1 MINSQFTLSELNIQI
16 RDTLENAF
24 SGLVWVKA
32 EISEITV
39 NRTGHCYLELVE
51 MDPLT
56 RNIEA
61 RARATIWS
69 YTFRMLKPYFETT
82 TGQAFSRGIN
92 ILVSVKVEY
101 HPVFGLSLNIR
112 DIDPSYTMG
121 DMALKRREIILRL
134 QEDGVADM
142 NKELELPL
150 VPQRVA
156 IISSPTAAGLQDFM
170 NQLSSNPYQ
179 IRFYTKLFPAV
190 MQGTET
196 AASIIAVLD
205 QVFLYDDFFDVVVI
219 IRGGGAQ
226 LDLASFDH
234 YDLAFH
240 VAQFPLPVITGIGH
254 DKDETVIDLV
264 AHTRLKTPTAVAEF
278 LISGAAAFV
287 QHIQEA
293 ETMLNAVLSDRI
305 EKEQA
310 YLTQAMQQVKQGVIT
325 LVRKEEYLF
334 GMTTLKLQ
342 NAVPLFLKNQKN
354 LFIEYRHRL
363 QSEGRETIRGCMQQL
378 TERGNNLKI
387 YSRYRTNDEKKRLRQ
402 VQVIIGDR
410 AARTLKLLQSQLS
423 AFDEK
428 TRLVDP
434 YKVLKRGYSLT
445 FKNGKLVKSVNELKE
460 GEVLVTHLADG
471 RATGKILKTENYDS
485 KEDDLQRSSY

>member
-1 MINSQFTLSELNIQI
+1 MINSQLTLSELNMQI
-16 RDTLENAF
+16 RDTLEQAF
-24 SGLVWVKA
+24 SGLIWVKA
-32 EISEITV
+32 EISELTV
-39 NRTGHCYLELVE
+39 NRNGHCYLELVE
-51 MDPLT
+51 MDPQT
-56 RNIEA
+56 KNVEA

-69 YTFRMLKPYFETT
+69 YTFRMLRPYFETT
-82 TGQAFSRGIN
+82 TGQAFSKGIN
-92 ILVSVKVEY
+92 ILVSAKVEY

-112 DIDPSYTMG
+112 DIDPTYTMG
-121 DMALKRREIILRL
+121 DMALKRREIISRLR
-134 QEDGVADM
+134 EDGVADM

-170 NQLSSNPYQ
+170 NQLFSNPYQ

-190 MQGTET
+190 MQGKET
-196 AASIIAVLD
+196 ASSIMAALD

-234 YDLAFH
+234 YELAFH
-240 VAQFPLPVITGIGH
+240 LAQFPLPVITGIGH

-278 LISGAAAFV
+278 LINGAAVFE

-293 ETMLNAVLSDRI
+293 ETMLNAVLSNRI
-305 EKEQA
+305 DKEQEQ
-310 YLTQAMQQVKQGVIT
+310 LTQAIQHVKQGISN
-325 LVRKEEYLF
+325 LVRKEEFAF

-342 NAVPLFLKNQKN
+342 NAVPLFLKSQTD
-354 LFIEYRHRL
+354 LFIGYRHRL
-363 QSEGRETIRGCMQQL
+363 RSEGRETIQGCMQQL
-378 TERGNNLKI
+378 TEKGNNLKI
-387 YSRYRTNDEKKRLRQ
+387 YSRYRSNDAKKRLRQ
-402 VQVIIGDR
+402 LQVIIGDR
-410 AARTLKLLQSQLS
+410 AARDLKLLQAQLA
-423 AFDEK
+423 AFEEK

-445 FKNGKLVKSVNELKE
+445 YKNGKLVKSVHELKK
-460 GEVLVTHLADG
+460 GEELVTRLADG
-471 RATGKILKTENYDS
+471 IVTGKILKTKDNGS
-485 KEDDLQRSSY
+485 KKDDLQRCSD